1 MEVINQI
8 LSTYALFFDFSMWAE
23 VLTDPVAWGFI
34 GTLII
39 IEGLLSADNALVL
52 AVLVK
57 HLPEKQRKK
66 ALMYGMFGAYFFRFV
81 FIGVGVYLVK
91 FAFVK
96 ILGAAYLAWIVISH
110 FRSKGGDED
119 EGKEFNKKSWM
130 VRVFGTFWATV
141 ISVEMMDIAF
151 SVDSI
156 LAAFAVS
163 DQVWVLLVGGMLGI
177 LMMRTI
183 AGVFLTLIEKVP
195 ELENTAFI
203 LIGIISAKM
212 FAGVF
217 GYELNHYAFFAILI
231 IAFAAT
237 FVIHFINKKKA
248 QNEIEVVTQETTATQ
263 EDNEK

>member
-8 LSTYALFFDFSMWAE
+8 LSTYALFFDFAHWVE
-23 VLTDPVAWGFI
+23 VLSDPVAWGLI

-91 FAFVK
+91 FTFIKV
-96 ILGAAYLAWIVISH
+96 LGAAYLAWIVISH
-110 FRSKGGDED
+110 FRSKAGDED

-163 DQVWVLLVGGMLGI
+163 DEVWVLLVGGMLGI

-212 FAGVF
+212 FAGAF
-217 GYELNHYAFFAILI
+217 GYELPHMCILRNLNLCI
-231 IAFAAT
+231 CSYFCCSFYQQKEST
-237 FVIHFINKKKA
+237 K
-248 QNEIEVVTQETTATQ
+248 
-263 EDNEK
+263 